1 LKNLQFIQ
9 IDYKLNIKL
18 IKIEKKKN
26 IIKNLKI
33 KIMIDEESSTM
44 KIHKTIA
51 TYYHLFNV
59 KQIKQSLNYIQTCE
73 FIISY
78 NQS

>member
-33 KIMIDEESSTM
+33 KI
-44 KIHKTIA
+44 
-51 TYYHLFNV
+51 
-59 KQIKQSLNYIQTCE
+59 
-73 FIISY
+73 
-78 NQS
+78 